1 MKQKALFVLW
11 GGLFILCAGLGF
23 IPQPEGFLR
32 GLMTAAALGFFLVGW
47 LILYR
52 ADKTGD
58 RDSLLLVRN
67 LSLLSLGLTLL
78 LLVFSFLTLN
88 VSQWLGDLV
97 HVILVIVSSPMIC
110 SGYWALS
117 MFLWACLL
125 LTARSY
131 LKKKA

>member
-88 VSQWLGDLV
+88 VSQWMGDLV

-110 SGYWALS
+110 SGYWSLS

-131 LKKKA
+131 LEKKA

>member
-32 GLMTAAALGFFLVGW
+32 GAMTAAALGFFLVGW

-88 VSQWLGDLV
+88 VSQWMGDLV

>member
-1 MKQKALFVLW
+1 MNHKTLYGSWVF
-11 GGLFILCAGLGF
+11 LFILCAGLGF

-88 VSQWLGDLV
+88 VSQWMGDLV

>member
-47 LILYR
+47 LILSR

-88 VSQWLGDLV
+88 VSQWMGDLV

>member
-88 VSQWLGDLV
+88 VSQWMGDLV

-131 LKKKA
+131 LEKKA